1 MKLHIVFL
9 LLLQVISV
17 FGVMRVVSVQPI
29 SSTISSAKILRDGEI
44 LWAEM
49 LNARGGVNI
58 NGTLHPLELISVDI
72 GAPTDAEM
80 AQNAINAIRAV
91 ANGTYGEVHAMLVPF
106 SSSLTEVHAIEAEKH
121 KILSCAAGKL
131 RFQNFD
137 DLKIAPI

>member
-1 MKLHIVFL
+1 MKVTIIFV
-9 LLLQVISV
+9 LLLQAICV
-17 FGVMRVVSVQPI
+17 FGVLRVVSVQPI
-29 SSTISSAKILRDGEI
+29 SSTITAAKILRDGEI

-72 GAPTDAEM
+72 GAPTDSEM
-80 AQNAINAIRAV
+80 AQNAVDAIRAV

-131 RFQNFD
+131 LICNAR
-137 DLKIAPI
+137 I